1 MKDFDFDELDRA
13 VSSVLSE
20 SPEQTPPLNEAEV
33 QSAPARDTP
42 SVQPREVAPRQ
53 ARSGRVMDIV
63 RPVSTSRVVPSTV
76 APQQETPVAPLPRKE
91 VPMGDITLVK
101 RSEVAQPVVE
111 QPQEQPQEEPTPIE
125 DEAWDV
131 PESPFLPDA
140 KVEKRPL
147 GQSEPTG
154 EALVTVEA
162 EAPSIVA
169 VPEEAPSVEVPAI
182 STDLEAESVPEFDA
196 FDTEESPLEDG
207 AETAREVHIEP
218 EPVASPQEPL
228 IPVGPVEI
236 TQQYTAKPADT
247 PASGELFDTEA
258 YHTPFTAPVKK
269 MSGLKVTL
277 IVIASLLFVAA
288 LAAGFYFY
296 VLPLL

>member
-20 SPEQTPPLNEAEV
+20 SPEKTPSLNEAEV
-33 QSAPARDTP
+33 QSAPVRDTP

-63 RPVSTSRVVPSTV
+63 RPASAPRVVPSTV
-76 APQQETPVAPLPRKE
+76 APQQETPAAPLPRKE

-111 QPQEQPQEEPTPIE
+111 QPQEEPIPIE

-169 VPEEAPSVEVPAI
+169 VPEETPSVEAPAI
-182 STDLEAESVPEFDA
+182 STDLEAESVPEFDT
-196 FDTEESPLEDG
+196 FDTEESPLKDEVEAG
-207 AETAREVHIEP
+207 EETRAEPA
-218 EPVASPQEPL
+218 PVVSVQEPP

-236 TQQYTAKPADT
+236 TQQYTAKPADA

-258 YHTPFTAPVKK
+258 YHTPFATPVKK
-269 MSGLKVTL
+269 ISGLKITL
-277 IVIASLLFVAA
+277 IVIVSLLFIAA
-288 LAAGFYFY
+288 LAVGFYFY